1 MEILNKNWLTQ
12 DPFDYEL
19 KRYKLLGAIKRI
31 QAMIEAGHLY
41 SSLLEVESHLDDLYK
56 LKHGKDA
63 IDDRLKVLKGINLDT
78 MSLEYE
84 YPKDAEPIMMLYQL
98 CDIAIEYFEEIFKLI
113 RNKWRLHSK
122 KINLTEI
129 PSTRPNRKKG
139 YVFLINKMDKDNNIL
154 TYSYNKSA
162 SASINSEWK
171 DLNLNLIDVKIS
183 NVHDMGNYIESIDK
197 IDSENRFWRC
207 DHSLEYDHEDCI
219 LPLLKYN
226 LFYKI
231 AVS

>member
-1 MEILNKNWLTQ
+1 MEILNKNWLTE

-19 KRYKLLGAIKRI
+19 KRYKLLGAVKRI
-31 QAMIEAGHLY
+31 QAMIEAGHLH
-41 SSLLEVESHLDDLYK
+41 SSLLEIESHLDDLYK
-56 LKHGKDA
+56 LKHGKDM

-84 YPKDAEPIMMLYQL
+84 YPKDAEPIVMLYQL
-98 CDIAIEYFEEIFKLI
+98 CDIAIEYFEDMFKLI

-129 PSTRPNRKKG
+129 PSNRPNRKKG
-139 YVFLINKMDKDNNIL
+139 YVFLINKADKDNIL
-154 TYSYNKSA
+154 TYSYNKLT
-162 SASINSEWK
+162 SIGNEWK
-171 DLNLNLIDVKIS
+171 DLDLSLIDIKIS
-183 NVHDMGNYIESIDK
+183 NVQDVGNYIESIDK
-197 IDSENRFWRC
+197 INDENRFWRC
-207 DHSLEYDHEDCI
+207 DHTLEYDLEDCI